1 MNTNKL
7 WLFLEETTQKYSHH
21 TSFSYLE
28 GSGAKKEISYGEFF
42 KDLKN
47 GILKAV
53 REPYERVGI
62 MAYNSYDWIIS
73 SLSLLLAGKFLILL
87 DANLPDEDLLHLL
100 AYTDTQTL
108 IVSPELKDELS
119 FVPSKIR
126 MIPLWSSSELQVSSE
141 LWSSSEKSEAFRT
154 AGISLEKEGS
164 FMCFTSGT
172 SKNSKGVEIP
182 QEALLKYLYGSKN
195 ALPGRL
201 PVTEG
206 KRFFLPLPL
215 HHIYGFTMV
224 LNILQAGGTVC
235 LGTGPR
241 YLLREIGRLDPDVAF
256 LVPSMLEFILKQN
269 IEFSNLHTVITGGSY
284 CRREI
289 SDLAQQKGFR
299 YFNIYGSSE
308 TLGYIASSVPE
319 LDVKW
324 IRPYGEIRFF
334 VNDDGEIGVRLPA
347 HMKGYYKMP
356 DETAEVLKGDYFLT
370 GDCGI
375 MNSNGDVC
383 IQGRI
388 RDMIVFENGEK
399 VNVQDKDDELT
410 AIQGIKEAAV
420 IRIPG
425 LGMAAVVILE
435 CQKQLSEV
443 QKRIDAYNRKR
454 DSAARI
460 RKVWFR
466 EEPLPKTTTGKL
478 KRFQLEKEYTAEYLK
493 KGTTD
498 AAAEY

>member
-1 MNTNKL
+1 METNKFL
-7 WLFLEETTQKYSHH
+7 LFLEETAKKYNKH
-21 TSFSYLE
+21 TAFSYLE
-28 GSGAKKEISYGEFF
+28 NSGTIKEISYSEF
-42 KDLKN
+42 LNNVKN

-53 REPYERVGI
+53 QESNERVGI
-62 MAYNSYDWIIS
+62 LAYNSYDWIIS
-73 SLSLLLAGKFLILL
+73 ALSLILAGKFLILL

-100 AYTDTQTL
+100 SYTDTKAL

-119 FVPSKIR
+119 FLPSDIR
-126 MIPLWSSSELQVSSE
+126 TMVLWNSSEICDFSQI
-141 LWSSSEKSEAFRT
+141 AD
-154 AGISLEKEGS
+154 ISLEKEGS

-182 QEALLKYLYGSKN
+182 QEALLKYLYGSKD
-195 ALPGRL
+195 ALPGEL

-241 YLLREIGRLDPDVAF
+241 YLLKEIDRLNPEVAF
-256 LVPSMLEFILKQN
+256 LVPSMLEFLLKQN
-269 IEFSNLHTVITGGSY
+269 MDCHNLHTVITGGSY

-289 SDLAQQKGFR
+289 SDWAQQKGFR

-308 TLGYIASSVPE
+308 TLGYIASSVPGT
-319 LDVKW
+319 DVKW

-334 VNDDGEIGVRLPA
+334 VNEEGEIGVRLPA

-356 DETAEVLKGDYFLT
+356 AETAEVLMGDCFLT

-375 MNSNGDVC
+375 INSNGDVC
-383 IQGRI
+383 IQGRV

-399 VNVQDKDDELT
+399 VHAQDKDDEIT

-420 IRIPG
+420 IHISG
-425 LGMAAVVILE
+425 LGLAAVVILE
-435 CQKQLSEV
+435 CLEDLPNV
-443 QKRIDAYNRKR
+443 QKRIDVYNRKR
-454 DSAARI
+454 DSSAKI

-466 EEPLPKTTTGKL
+466 VEPLPKTTTGKL
-478 KRFQLEKEYTAEYLK
+478 KRFQLEKEYTEEYLRKGAKYATAEY
-493 KGTTD
+493 
-498 AAAEY
+498 